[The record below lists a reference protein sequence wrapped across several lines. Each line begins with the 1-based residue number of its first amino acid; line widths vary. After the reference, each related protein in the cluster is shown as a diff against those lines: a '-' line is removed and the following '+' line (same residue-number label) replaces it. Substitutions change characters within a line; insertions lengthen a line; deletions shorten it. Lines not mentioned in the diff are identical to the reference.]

1 MKIAVLG
8 AGAMGSLIGALLSG
22 THDITLVGRKPHID
36 AVNDRGLRITGLRE
50 FTCKPTAVHDAGE
63 AGTPDI
69 LVLAVKA
76 FDTDAALPDIELLS
90 DDDTVVVSIQNGLDN
105 HFLLSERVPRVVSG
119 LTSLGATVTRPGEVR
134 FAGRGDTVLGSL
146 SGRIEEAERV
156 AQAFNAA
163 GVDCR
168 LSTNIA
174 PEIWMKAIV
183 NSCINPITALVRRE
197 NGCLREPPLKE
208 VAEGICQEA
217 VSVAESWG
225 VQLPTD
231 DPFSHVMGVV
241 EGTADN
247 RSSMLQDIDR
257 GKRTEIDYINGSI
270 VIKGGETG
278 VSTPINRTLWN
289 LMKGSPP

>member
-1 MKIAVLG
+1 MRIAVLG

-22 THDITLVGRKPHID
+22 THDVTLIGRKPHID
-36 AVNDRGLRITGLRE
+36 AVNERGLKITGLRE
-50 FTCKPTAVHDAGE
+50 FTCHPSAVYEVRE
-63 AGTPDI
+63 ADSPDI

-76 FDTDAALPDIELLS
+76 FDTDAALLDIELLS
-90 DDDTVVVSIQNGLDN
+90 GDGTVVVSIQNGLDN
-105 HFLLSERVPRVVSG
+105 HFLLSERVPRAVSC
-119 LTSLGATVTRPGEVR
+119 LTSLGATVIGPGEVR
-134 FAGRGDTVLGSL
+134 FAGRGETVLGSL
-146 SGRIEEAERV
+146 SRRTEEAEMV

-174 PEIWMKAIV
+174 PEIWLKVIV

-197 NGCLREPPLKE
+197 NECLREPPLRE

-217 VSVAESWG
+217 VRVAESWG

-241 EGTADN
+241 EGTAAN
-247 RSSMLQDIDR
+247 RSSMLQDLDR
-257 GKRTEIDYINGSI
+257 GKQTEIDYINGSI
-270 VIKGGETG
+270 TIKGEEKG
-278 VSTPINRTLWN
+278 VSSPINRALWN
-289 LMKGSPP
+289 LIKGSSP